1 MPGSSLAV
9 QLVTSCN
16 SHLTVGVCEIPKH
29 TQCSVSL
36 IAGLATWSAKQ
47 HRTQTSRFKNCRETL
62 VTSSMS
68 ELKALPE
75 HCFVHLD
82 IGESFMSGEPEVLA
96 LDAAGLSM
104 EGPRQRQNQDVGRFL
119 LENSSSPQK
128 DIETDS
134 RGSRKAQ
141 AWA

>member
-1 MPGSSLAV
+1 
-9 QLVTSCN
+9 
-16 SHLTVGVCEIPKH
+16 
-29 TQCSVSL
+29 
-36 IAGLATWSAKQ
+36 
-47 HRTQTSRFKNCRETL
+47 
-62 VTSSMS
+62 MS

-75 HCFVHLD
+75 RCFVHLD

-104 EGPRQRQNQDVGRFL
+104 EGPRKRQNQDVGSFL

-128 DIETDS
+128 DIQTDS
-134 RGSRKAQ
+134 RVSREAQ